1 MHGQPFSQRAVLFGS
16 LDAEATKKRHTITI
30 TITMPMD
37 TTTRTLRGEAPMLP
51 LP

>member
-30 TITMPMD
+30 TMPMD